1 MLPAHAEVAL
11 EAERPGHATLEI
23 HQSRNELRDES
34 VRLGSLDLEVE
45 AGEQLRLACLLST
58 SGRFTASLTR
68 GTGECVPIPLVLEGA
83 EADRSAEAENDRR
96 LRELKLSLVGLETLL
111 SGSQRAR
118 LHLLFRRAEGAPA
131 DPKVMGLLE
140 GLMKNLKR
148 AVS

>member
-1 MLPAHAEVAL
+1 MLPAHAEVVL
-11 EAERPGHATLEI
+11 EAARTGRATLEI
-23 HQSRNELRDES
+23 RQSRNELRDES

-45 AGEQLRLACLLST
+45 AGEELRLACLLSA

-68 GTGECVPIPLVLEGA
+68 GTGECVPMPLVLEGT

-96 LRELKLSLVGLETLL
+96 LRELKLSLVSLETLL

-118 LHLLFRRAEGAPA
+118 LHLLFRRAEGAPS
-131 DPKVMGLLE
+131 DPEVMGLLE
-140 GLMKNLKR
+140 GLVKDLKR